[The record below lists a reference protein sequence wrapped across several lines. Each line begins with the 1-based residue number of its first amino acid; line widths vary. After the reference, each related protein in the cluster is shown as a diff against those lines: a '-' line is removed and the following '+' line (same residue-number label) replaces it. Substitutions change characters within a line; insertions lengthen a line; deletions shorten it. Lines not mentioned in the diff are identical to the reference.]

1 MNYREE
7 VYLILNKINSKGGY
21 STDTINKN
29 ASSDFVRQAV
39 YGVLENQILI
49 DYMINKISKV
59 KVRKMDKEIREILRL
74 SFYELFFKNKVE
86 EYAVVNEAV
95 KLVQK
100 YSYFRY
106 KAFVN
111 GILRNALRY
120 ENLKNVDI
128 KDETERLSTVYSHNS
143 YITENLTECYGY
155 EICEKILKANNE
167 KPLLHVRVN
176 KLKISAENLKV
187 NLKKLGYFLKR
198 TEFEDLFIVEN
209 PKNIF
214 NTEDFIKGNFT
225 VQDKGSYMASL
236 FLAPK
241 ENSKVLDICA
251 SPGGK
256 TCHLAQIMNNSGEI
270 TANDLYTQ
278 RLELIKENVNRLGV
292 TNVHIRNFD
301 ATVLNEKYLN
311 YFDYILLDAPCSS
324 TGIIR
329 KKPEIKLKGTEDECL
344 NLVKIQREIFQL
356 ALKYLKVGGFIVY
369 STCSILNMENEDNL
383 KYFLDKNENIKLI
396 KSEFKKN
403 ADFIKLLPFKDNCDG
418 FFICKF
424 QKNY

>member
-1 MNYREE
+1 
-7 VYLILNKINSKGGY
+7 
-21 STDTINKN
+21 
-29 ASSDFVRQAV
+29 
-39 YGVLENQILI
+39 
-49 DYMINKISKV
+49 
-59 KVRKMDKEIREILRL
+59 
-74 SFYELFFKNKVE
+74 
-86 EYAVVNEAV
+86 
-95 KLVQK
+95 
-100 YSYFRY
+100 
-106 KAFVN
+106 
-111 GILRNALRY
+111 
-120 ENLKNVDI
+120 
-128 KDETERLSTVYSHNS
+128 
-143 YITENLTECYGY
+143 
-155 EICEKILKANNE
+155 
-167 KPLLHVRVN
+167 
-176 KLKISAENLKV
+176 
-187 NLKKLGYFLKR
+187 
-198 TEFEDLFIVEN
+198 
-209 PKNIF
+209 
-214 NTEDFIKGNFT
+214 
-225 VQDKGSYMASL
+225 MASL

-329 KKPEIKLKGTEDECL
+329 KKPEIKLKRTEDECL

-383 KYFLDKNENIKLI
+383 KYF
-396 KSEFKKN
+396 
-403 ADFIKLLPFKDNCDG
+403 
-418 FFICKF
+418 
-424 QKNY
+424 

>member
-1 MNYREE
+1 MAQPFLHQRSCIETPNKAASEAPLIPDNLLP
-7 VYLILNKINSKGGY
+7 YLES
-21 STDTINKN
+21 
-29 ASSDFVRQAV
+29 
-39 YGVLENQILI
+39 
-49 DYMINKISKV
+49 
-59 KVRKMDKEIREILRL
+59 
-74 SFYELFFKNKVE
+74 
-86 EYAVVNEAV
+86 
-95 KLVQK
+95 
-100 YSYFRY
+100 
-106 KAFVN
+106 
-111 GILRNALRY
+111 
-120 ENLKNVDI
+120 
-128 KDETERLSTVYSHNS
+128 
-143 YITENLTECYGY
+143 
-155 EICEKILKANNE
+155 
-167 KPLLHVRVN
+167 
-176 KLKISAENLKV
+176 
-187 NLKKLGYFLKR
+187 R
-198 TEFEDLFIVEN
+198 TA
-209 PKNIF
+209 K
-214 NTEDFIKGNFT
+214 
-225 VQDKGSYMASL
+225 
-236 FLAPK
+236 
-241 ENSKVLDICA
+241 
-251 SPGGK
+251 
-256 TCHLAQIMNNSGEI
+256 HNSGEI

-329 KKPEIKLKGTEDECL
+329 KKPEIKLKRTEDECL

-396 KSEFKKN
+396 KSEFKEN

>member
-1 MNYREE
+1 MC
-7 VYLILNKINSKGGY
+7 
-21 STDTINKN
+21 
-29 ASSDFVRQAV
+29 SSD
-39 YGVLENQILI
+39 L
-49 DYMINKISKV
+49 
-59 KVRKMDKEIREILRL
+59 
-74 SFYELFFKNKVE
+74 
-86 EYAVVNEAV
+86 
-95 KLVQK
+95 
-100 YSYFRY
+100 
-106 KAFVN
+106 
-111 GILRNALRY
+111 
-120 ENLKNVDI
+120 
-128 KDETERLSTVYSHNS
+128 
-143 YITENLTECYGY
+143 Y

-187 NLKKLGYFLKR
+187 NLKKLGYFLKQ

-209 PKNIF
+209 SKNIF

-329 KKPEIKLKGTEDECL
+329 KKPEIKLKRTEDECL
-344 NLVKIQREIFQL
+344 NLVKTQREIFQL

-396 KSEFKKN
+396 KSEFKEN